1 VTDEP
6 TPTASAATIDAD
18 PSLDGSFDLG
28 ARIALGSVLA
38 RLLGGSHSTRL
49 GRYEVIETVGQGACG
64 QVYRARDGQLD
75 RDVAIKVLLPGRF
88 LDDDGAEQ
96 RRLLDEAR
104 ALARL
109 RHPNVVEVF
118 DVGVAEVGRHADG
131 TTQHGVYLVMQWLP
145 GDTLARFAA
154 TRPPWRALVDAYCQV
169 AEGLQAA
176 HDAGLV
182 HGDVKPHNA
191 IVQHEGLVHGDVNR
205 SNANTDDAGRVHV
218 VDFGLARDAE
228 APSGV
233 RRTVE
238 GSGSRTVATAIVGT
252 PLYMAPEQHRGELSP
267 HADQYA
273 LSVSLWQGLCG
284 VAPFVGDSLVE
295 LAVAKQRVPPRPRG
309 TGIPR
314 AVWSVLRTGLAPS
327 PLQRHRDLR
336 AWVDALR
343 AASRGRPPWRALG
356 AAAAVV
362 AVLGVGGASATRSWG
377 AHPCDAAPLEL
388 ESVWDDMERGRIQV
402 VLAGLD
408 HPDAVRLGDAA
419 VATLDER
426 AAQWRREWSQACHSD
441 AGPEVALRVHACLS
455 EARDA
460 FTLAVARAGSV
471 EPDGLEALESKV
483 AGPPPRCLALASRTA
498 EEQAEI
504 AAIEQVAAALRRE
517 LERGGAEVD
526 VVAIDAAIARADTL
540 GRPDLVVAMQGDTA
554 VVALRHHD
562 LEAARERVHDA
573 VLRANAAGLSG
584 DALDLMTR
592 LASVHGQLRE
602 TDEAT
607 RILGLAREHA
617 ARHGSTPE
625 QRAALDYAT
634 GVVASFSEAADD
646 GAETHYARSCETLI
660 ALPDPT
666 AKVMFCT
673 VSLVMQALNRG
684 DVDAA
689 DRYLAAGVEASERVR
704 RPSAGMYMEFDSAA
718 AEIAARRG
726 DFARAAEAARR
737 NLERQR
743 ARGRSHV
750 SLPAELATLAEFEA
764 AQMHW
769 DAALGAWDEAIA
781 LASAFDRPPFDQIA
795 VWQESRLGVLLTA
808 GHFDRVPAEVSRIIA
823 TTEGDADQVE
833 AFQTD
838 ARLMLAWSLWATGD
852 ADGARREL
860 ARLDIGPE
868 RVDQVPAFAARLR
881 LLLDPGEPTARIE
894 AFLGAARRRRAAR
907 AEFGDVP
914 SMQDATEPVLDALAV
929 ATVAAMAEPVPAGA
943 SPDAAG
949 LRAAYVGHAR
959 ALAMLRRVAFSAAPQ
974 QF

>member
-1 VTDEP
+1 MTDDP
-6 TPTASAATIDAD
+6 TPAAEAPTIDAD

-64 QVYRARDGQLD
+64 QVYRARDAQLD
-75 RDVAIKVLLPGRF
+75 RDVAIKVLLPGHF
-88 LDDDGAEQ
+88 HDDDGVEQ

-118 DVGVAEVGRHADG
+118 DVGVADVARHADG

-145 GDTLARFAA
+145 GETLARFAA
-154 TRPPWRALVDAYCQV
+154 SRPPWRTLVEAYCQV
-169 AEGLQAA
+169 ALGLQAA

-191 IVQHEGLVHGDVNR
+191 IIDRAGL
-205 SNANTDDAGRVHV
+205 VHV

-273 LSVSLWQGLCG
+273 LSVSLWQALVGA
-284 VAPFVGDSLVE
+284 APFVGDSLVE
-295 LAVAKQRVPPRPRG
+295 LAIAKQRAPARPRG

-314 AVWSVLRTGLAPS
+314 ALWAALGTGLAVS

-343 AASRGRPPWRALG
+343 AASRARPRWQLLG
-356 AAAAVV
+356 AGAALTA
-362 AVLGVGGASATRSWG
+362 ALGVGGAAATRGWG
-377 AHPCDAAPLEL
+377 AHPCDGDPLEL
-388 ESVWDDMERGRIQV
+388 ESLWDDTARQRTQAA
-402 VLAGLD
+402 LAGLD
-408 HPDAVRLGDAA
+408 HPDAARLGDAA
-419 VATLDER
+419 VAALDEH
-426 AAQWRREWSQACHSD
+426 AARWRREWAQACHSD
-441 AGPEVALRVHACLS
+441 AAPDVALRVHACLS

-460 FTLAVARAGSV
+460 FALAVSRANSV
-471 EPDGLEALESKV
+471 ETDGLDALESKL
-483 AGPPPRCLALASRTA
+483 AGEPPRCLELAARTA

-504 AAIEQVAAALRRE
+504 AALEQVAAALRRD
-517 LERGGAEVD
+517 LEGGVADVD
-526 VVAIDAAIARADTL
+526 LVAIDAAIVRADAL
-540 GRPDLVVAMQGDTA
+540 RRADLVVALQGDAA
-554 VVALRHHD
+554 VVALRRRD

-573 VLRANAAGLSG
+573 VLRANAAGLSAE
-584 DALDLMTR
+584 ALDLMTR

-602 TDEAT
+602 TEEAT
-607 RILGLAREHA
+607 RILAIAREHA
-617 ARHGSTPE
+617 ARHGSTDE
-625 QRAALDYAT
+625 QRAALDYAA
-634 GVVASFSEAADD
+634 GVVASFSREVHD
-646 GAETHYARSCETLI
+646 GAEAHYARACETLI

-666 AKVMFCT
+666 SKVMHCT
-673 VSLVMQALNRG
+673 VSLVLGALDRG

-689 DRYLAAGVEASERVR
+689 DRHLAAGVAASERVR
-704 RPSAGMYMEFDSAA
+704 RPSAGMYVEFDAAA

-726 DFARAAEAARR
+726 DFASAARAARR
-737 NLERQR
+737 NLERER
-743 ARGRSHV
+743 ARGPGHA

-764 AQMHW
+764 AQLHW
-769 DAALGAWDEAIA
+769 DAALDAWNEAIA
-781 LASAFDRPPFDQIA
+781 VASASDRPPFDQIA
-795 VWQESRLGVLLTA
+795 IWQESRLGVLLTA
-808 GHFDRVPAEVSRIIA
+808 GRFDRVPAEVSRIIA
-823 TTEGDADQVE
+823 TTEGDAEQVE

-852 ADGARREL
+852 ADGARREF
-860 ARLDIGPE
+860 ARLSIEPS
-868 RVDQVPAFAARLR
+868 RVDQLPAFADRLR
-881 LLLDPGEPTARIE
+881 LLLDPGAPAARID
-894 AFLGAARRRRAAR
+894 AFLDAARRRRAAR
-907 AEFGDVP
+907 AGFGDAL
-914 SMQDATEPVLDALAV
+914 SLRDATEPVLDALAV
-929 ATVAAMAEPVPAGA
+929 AMVAARAVPGPGGA
-943 SPDAAG
+943 PRDAAA
-949 LRAAYVGHAR
+949 LRAAYVDHAR
-959 ALAMLRRVAFSAAPQ
+959 ALAMIRRVAFSAAPQ